1 MNLFQLF
8 KNVSPFVKPYKWLV
22 FITLVLTLIG
32 SLMAQVNAIVLD
44 WTVDEVN
51 GLITAGEKWGQRA
64 AHIIILI
71 SSVLLGKEILS
82 AGITFA
88 QNYFGERMR
97 IYVSRDLAQSV
108 IEKVLTFKMAFFNSG
123 DNATGKLQARI
134 DQGVSSLSRTVQN
147 FFIDL
152 LPLFTS
158 ALLALILMFVAN
170 VYVGLVALAI
180 VPIYFWITYRQARR
194 LKGWRREMRSHLE
207 TKSQGIK
214 NIIDSINVIKS
225 FNREQI
231 EAQKQLD
238 IQNQVTENQMK
249 TRKVAF
255 YYNGVKSFVKQVGTV
270 LVIILTA
277 YLVLIDY
284 PGMTIG
290 KIMYHVM
297 LFSNV
302 IAPITQLQRIFD
314 DVNDA
319 LIYAE
324 GFFGILNSEEE
335 VEPSGSYRPE
345 KIHGKFEIK
354 HVDFTYPNGNQALF
368 DVNMTIDP
376 GKITALVGLSGAGKS
391 TIVNL
396 LDKFYEPQVGQ
407 ILLDGVDLREYDT
420 QYLRENIGLVL
431 QKNHI
436 FDGTIEENILYGNPK
451 ASHEDVVE
459 AAKKSHLY
467 DQVMELPK
475 QFDNNAA
482 DLSGGQQQRVAIARM
497 FLKNPPIIFLD
508 EPTASLDAIATEQIK
523 NSIDAIK
530 KDRTVIIISHSI
542 SQIIDADY
550 IYALQQGRVE
560 EDGDPDSIYK
570 KGGIYKDII
579 DASARSL
586 NIEKIART
594 IEDKNYPCRDAIDR
608 VSTFLI
614 HFSNAFFSTN
624 PNIFYFSRFYERH
637 ENRITS
643 KHRNKKTYQF
653 LETNRYDYHRYYYLF
668 GAYHWN
674 KYVA

>member
-8 KNVSPFVKPYKWLV
+8 KNIRPFVKPYRWLV
-22 FITLVLTLIG
+22 VITLILTLVG

-44 WTVDEVN
+44 RTVDAIN
-51 GLITAGEKWGQRA
+51 ALIGTDFTWPQA
-64 AHIIILI
+64 ARIMTIISI
-71 SSVLLGKEILS
+71 VLLGKEILS
-82 AGITFA
+82 ALITFA
-88 QNYFGERMR
+88 QNYYGERMR
-97 IYVSRDLAQSV
+97 IFVSRDLSQAV
-108 IEKVLTFKMAFFNSG
+108 VEKVLTFRMAYFNS
-123 DNATGKLQARI
+123 DENATGKVQARI

-152 LPLFTS
+152 LPLFST
-158 ALLALILMFVAN
+158 AILALILMFATN
-170 VYVGLVALAI
+170 VYVGLVALGI
-180 VPIYFWITYRQARR
+180 VPVYFWITYRQARR
-194 LKGWRREMRSHLE
+194 LKGWRREMRGHLE
-207 TKSQGIK
+207 AKSQGIK

-225 FNREQI
+225 FNREKI
-231 EAQKQLD
+231 EAGKQLD

-255 YYNGVKSFVKQVGTV
+255 YYNGLKSFVRQVGTV

-277 YLVLIDY
+277 YLVLKEY

-324 GFFGILNSEEE
+324 GFFGILNSEKE
-335 VEPSGSYRPE
+335 VEPTGDYKPE
-345 KIHGKFEIK
+345 MIHGKFELQ

-368 DVNMTIDP
+368 DVNMVIEP

-396 LDKFYEPQVGQ
+396 LDKFYEPQTGR

-420 QYLRENIGLVL
+420 KYLRDNIGLVL

-436 FDGTIEENILYGNPK
+436 FDGTIEENILYGNPN
-451 ASHEDVVE
+451 ATHEEVVE
-459 AAKKSHLY
+459 AAKKSFLY
-467 DQVMELPK
+467 DQIMELPK
-475 QFDNNAA
+475 KFENKAS

-542 SQIIDADY
+542 SQIIDSEMV
-550 IYALQQGRVE
+550 YALKTGRVE
-560 EDGDPDSIYK
+560 ESGHPDEVYK

-586 NIEKIART
+586 NIQKIART
-594 IEDKNYPCRDAIDR
+594 I
-608 VSTFLI
+608 
-614 HFSNAFFSTN
+614 
-624 PNIFYFSRFYERH
+624 
-637 ENRITS
+637 
-643 KHRNKKTYQF
+643 
-653 LETNRYDYHRYYYLF
+653 
-668 GAYHWN
+668 GADDDDD
-674 KYVA
+674 

>member
-1 MNLFQLF
+1 MNLINLF
-8 KNVSPFVKPYKWLV
+8 KNIRPFVRPYRWLV
-22 FITLVLTLIG
+22 IITLVLTLIG

-44 WTVDEVN
+44 RTVDAIN
-51 GLITAGEKWGQRA
+51 ALIGTDFTWGQA
-64 AHIIILI
+64 ARILTIISI
-71 SSVLLGKEILS
+71 VLLGKELLS
-82 AGITFA
+82 VLITFA
-88 QNYFGERMR
+88 QNYYGERMR
-97 IYVSRDLAQSV
+97 IFVSRDLSQSV
-108 IEKVLTFKMAFFNSG
+108 IEKVLTFRMAYFNT
-123 DNATGKLQARI
+123 DENATGKLQARI

-158 ALLALILMFVAN
+158 ALLALILMFAAN
-170 VYVGLVALAI
+170 VYVGLVALGI
-180 VPIYFWITYRQARR
+180 VPVYFWITYRQARR

-225 FNREQI
+225 FNREKI

-238 IQNQVTENQMK
+238 IQNQVTDNQVK
-249 TRKVAF
+249 TRRVAF
-255 YYNGVKSFVKQVGTV
+255 YYNGLKSFVRQVGTV

-277 YLVLIDY
+277 FLVLKGY

-324 GFFGILNSEEE
+324 GFFGILNSDDQ

-345 KIHGKFEIK
+345 KIHGKFELR
-354 HVDFTYPNGNQALF
+354 HVDFTYPNGNQALW
-368 DVNMTIDP
+368 DIDMTIEP

-420 QYLRENIGLVL
+420 QYLRDNIGLVL

-436 FDGTIEENILYGNPK
+436 FDGTIEENIRYGRPD
-451 ASHEDVVE
+451 ATFEEVVE
-459 AAKKSHLY
+459 AARKAYIY
-467 DQVMELPK
+467 DQVVALPK
-475 QFDNNAA
+475 GFENKAS
-482 DLSGGQQQRVAIARM
+482 DLSGGQQQRIAIARM

-523 NSIDAIK
+523 SAIDAIK

-542 SQIIDADY
+542 SQIIDSEMV
-550 IYALQQGRVE
+550 YALQEGRVQQS
-560 EDGDPDSIYK
+560 GDPDELYRQ
-570 KGGIYKDII
+570 GGVYTDIV

-586 NIEKIART
+586 NIEKLAQT
-594 IEDKNYPCRDAIDR
+594 IK
-608 VSTFLI
+608 
-614 HFSNAFFSTN
+614 
-624 PNIFYFSRFYERH
+624 
-637 ENRITS
+637 
-643 KHRNKKTYQF
+643 Q
-653 LETNRYDYHRYYYLF
+653 
-668 GAYHWN
+668 
-674 KYVA
+674 

>member
-1 MNLFQLF
+1 MNIWQLF
-8 KNVSPFVKPYKWLV
+8 KNVKPFVKPYKWLV
-22 FITLVLTLIG
+22 FITLILTLIG

-44 WTVDEVN
+44 WTVDQVN
-51 GLITAGEKWGQRA
+51 GLVTAGEQWGQRA
-64 AHIIILI
+64 AHIVILI
-71 SSVLLGKEILS
+71 STVLLGKEIIS
-82 AGITFA
+82 ALITFA
-88 QNYFGERMR
+88 QNYYGERMR
-97 IYVSRDLAQSV
+97 IFVSRDLAQSV
-108 IEKVLTFKMAFFNSG
+108 IEKVLTFRMAFFNSG
-123 DNATGKLQARI
+123 DNSTGKLQTRI

-158 ALLALILMFVAN
+158 ALLALILMFIAN

-180 VPIYFWITYRQARR
+180 VPVYFWITYRQAKR

-231 EAQKQLD
+231 EGQKQLD

-255 YYNGVKSFVKQVGTV
+255 YYNGIKSFVKQVGTV

-277 YLVLIDY
+277 YLVLIGY

-324 GFFGILNSEEE
+324 GFFSILDSEHEI
-335 VEPSGSYRPE
+335 EPSGNYKPD
-345 KIHGKFEIK
+345 KIHGRFELK

-368 DVNMTIDP
+368 DVNMTIEP
-376 GKITALVGLSGAGKS
+376 NQITALVGLSGAGKS

-396 LDKFYEPQVGQ
+396 LDKFYEPQTGV
-407 ILLDGVDLREYDT
+407 ITLDGVDLREYDT
-420 QYLRENIGLVL
+420 KFLREHIGLVL

-436 FDGTIEENILYGNPK
+436 FDGTIEENILYGKPN
-451 ASHEDVVE
+451 ATHEEVVE
-459 AAKKSHLY
+459 AAKKSYIY
-467 DQVMELPK
+467 DQIMAMPK
-475 QFDNNAA
+475 QFENKAS
-482 DLSGGQQQRVAIARM
+482 DLSGGQQQRIAIARM

-523 NSIDAIK
+523 NSLDAIK

-542 SQIIDADY
+542 SQIIDADL
-550 IYALQQGRVE
+550 IYALQTGRVE
-560 EDGDPDSIYK
+560 ESGNPDEIYK

-586 NIEKIART
+586 NIEKIAKT
-594 IEDKNYPCRDAIDR
+594 
-608 VSTFLI
+608 V
-614 HFSNAFFSTN
+614 
-624 PNIFYFSRFYERH
+624 
-637 ENRITS
+637 TS
-643 KHRNKKTYQF
+643 
-653 LETNRYDYHRYYYLF
+653 
-668 GAYHWN
+668 
-674 KYVA
+674 